1 MHSKR
6 VAMAVGASISMFLGV
21 VGGSVTAVA
30 KTASCRVTWAKT
42 DVVVSSLKVKHC
54 SNGATVLVAGGSS
67 RPVFGLPTKYAAVKP
82 LDVALYTLKEGEGS
96 ALLYWPTGKVELVC
110 QGSGCGVVLVKV
122 GCDEDELFS
131 CDAKGRR
138 YIDLKE

>member
-6 VAMAVGASISMFLGV
+6 VAMAVGAGISMLLGV
-21 VGGSVTAVA
+21 VGGPVTAVA

-67 RPVFGLPTKYAAVKP
+67 RPVFGLPAKYAAVKP
-82 LDVALYTLKEGEGS
+82 LDVSLYTLKAGEGS
-96 ALLYWPTGKVELVC
+96 AFLYWTTALVELVC
-110 QGSGCGVVLVKV
+110 QGSRCDVVLVKV

-131 CDAKGRR
+131 CDAKGHR
-138 YIDLKE
+138 YIDPKE